1 MAHVF
6 DVQSL
11 KEEHL
16 SPAACHGA
24 VSRLL
29 GRRWSLQPSGELL
42 LSLCLSCWSIN
53 LHLWKERA
61 YLLGL
66 GIGVPRWAVVS
77 WSRAGSEKQ
86 AKPTSGRACQATIHF
101 LPICQYTDCSNRSLL
116 ACLTKYIAVP
126 INNACI
132 PGCTTDRPNTV
143 QYISSGKY
151 SVCTK
156 QSRSLRSNV
165 VQDCTIEAV
174 VVLWNI
180 LPNDNN
186 GLLPA
191 TVCYFCSSDQAKNIS
206 KTYKLSTK

>member
-16 SPAACHGA
+16 SPAACQGA

-86 AKPTSGRACQATIHF
+86 AKPTSGRASQATIHF

-116 ACLTKYIAVP
+116 AWQNTLLCQSIMLAYLVVPQIAQILYSISVV
-126 INNACI
+126 A
-132 PGCTTDRPNTV
+132 NTV
-143 QYISSGKY
+143 C
-151 SVCTK
+151 V
-156 QSRSLRSNV
+156 
-165 VQDCTIEAV
+165 
-174 VVLWNI
+174 
-180 LPNDNN
+180 PNKADH
-186 GLLPA
+186 
-191 TVCYFCSSDQAKNIS
+191 
-206 KTYKLSTK
+206 

>member
-77 WSRAGSEKQ
+77 WSRAGSERQ
-86 AKPTSGRACQATIHF
+86 AKPTSGRASQATIH
-101 LPICQYTDCSNRSLL
+101 LIPICQYTDCSNRSLL
-116 ACLTKYIAVP
+116 AWQNTLLCQSIMLAYLVVPQIAQILYSISVV
-126 INNACI
+126 A
-132 PGCTTDRPNTV
+132 NTV
-143 QYISSGKY
+143 C
-151 SVCTK
+151 V
-156 QSRSLRSNV
+156 
-165 VQDCTIEAV
+165 
-174 VVLWNI
+174 
-180 LPNDNN
+180 PNKADH
-186 GLLPA
+186 
-191 TVCYFCSSDQAKNIS
+191 
-206 KTYKLSTK
+206 

>member
-29 GRRWSLQPSGELL
+29 GRRWSLQPPGELL

-86 AKPTSGRACQATIHF
+86 AKPTSGRASQATIH
-101 LPICQYTDCSNRSLL
+101 LIPICQYIPTVAIGACLL
-116 ACLTKYIAVP
+116 AWQNTLLCQSIMLAYLVVPQIAPILYSISVVGKTLYVP
-126 INNACI
+126 NKA
-132 PGCTTDRPNTV
+132 DH
-143 QYISSGKY
+143 
-151 SVCTK
+151 
-156 QSRSLRSNV
+156 
-165 VQDCTIEAV
+165 
-174 VVLWNI
+174 
-180 LPNDNN
+180 
-186 GLLPA
+186 
-191 TVCYFCSSDQAKNIS
+191 
-206 KTYKLSTK
+206 